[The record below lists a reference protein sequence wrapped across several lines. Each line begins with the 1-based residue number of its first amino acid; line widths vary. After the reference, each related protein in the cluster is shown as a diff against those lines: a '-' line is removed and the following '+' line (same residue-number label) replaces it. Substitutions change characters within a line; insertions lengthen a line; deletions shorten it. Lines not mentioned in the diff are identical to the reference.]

1 MMYNQIV
8 SNASII
14 RLNRGDSFEAPLF
27 INNGDC
33 LNPERYYIEEGD
45 KVYFA
50 LMEPNKFW
58 EQAILKQIYTIDDEK
73 TEEGDL
79 IIKITPD
86 ETEYLTPGTY
96 YYEIKLVKYI
106 DGKADRVRTVVPH
119 TLFYIL

>member
-1 MMYNQIV
+1 M
-8 SNASII
+8 
-14 RLNRGDSFEAPLF
+14 
-27 INNGDC
+27 
-33 LNPERYYIEEGD
+33 
-45 KVYFA
+45 YFA